1 MWLRHANSV
10 SHAGVNFSA
19 NFGANFG
26 ANFSAHH
33 QCG

>member
-10 SHAGVNFSA
+10 SHARVNFGV

-26 ANFSAHH
+26 AHR

>member
-10 SHAGVNFSA
+10 SHAGINFGINFGV
-19 NFGANFG
+19 NFGA
-26 ANFSAHH
+26 HR